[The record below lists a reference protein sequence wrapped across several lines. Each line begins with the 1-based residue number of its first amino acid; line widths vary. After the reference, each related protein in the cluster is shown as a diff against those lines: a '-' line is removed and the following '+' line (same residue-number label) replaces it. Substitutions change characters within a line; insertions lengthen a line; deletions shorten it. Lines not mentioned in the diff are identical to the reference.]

1 MKNTP
6 EDKIK
11 TAQKKQHRPTQD
23 KGNNAEGVEDPH
35 SDFFLPDLCKVQSV
49 FFLLIV
55 TELVA
60 LLFTLA
66 HPSNELLNWNY
77 LGLISLFGHWAVLT
91 SAALLC
97 IARPALAKL
106 SINMAATIAFVI
118 IIAITIV
125 YSLIADHFLRPKS
138 EGSVDTLF
146 LLRNI
151 VISAII
157 GGITLRYF
165 YLQQQWKNQRQA
177 ELQAR
182 LEALQARIR
191 PHFLFNSMNTIA
203 SLISSNPDMAEEAV
217 LDLSEL
223 FRATLNNKKMLIP
236 LREELELC
244 KRYLHIEGLRL
255 GGRMTV
261 DWKLSNYDGAA
272 LIPPLSL
279 QPLVENAIY
288 HGIQPRTEGGAITIE
303 SYRKNNTVYILI
315 SNPFDNR
322 VSDSHKKG
330 NKIALDNIRR
340 RFEAIFS
347 QQAVM
352 KTSQI
357 DGIFTVT
364 LRFPVH

>member
-6 EDKIK
+6 IDKIPLSQNK
-11 TAQKKQHRPTQD
+11 LNR
-23 KGNNAEGVEDPH
+23 GVRESKDTTTT
-35 SDFFLPDLCKVQSV
+35 SDEQSSGFFLPDLCKVQSV

-60 LLFTLA
+60 LLFALSQ
-66 HPSNELLNWNY
+66 PSNELIDWNY

-91 SAALLC
+91 SAAALC
-97 IARPALAKL
+97 ISRQTLAKL
-106 SINMAATIAFVI
+106 SVNVSATVAFVI
-118 IIAITIV
+118 ILTITLI
-125 YSLIADHFLRPKS
+125 YSVVADHFLRPQS
-138 EGSVDTLF
+138 GGQVDTLF
-146 LLRNI
+146 ILRNLI
-151 VISAII
+151 ISAII

-165 YLQQQWKNQRQA
+165 YLQHQWKSQKQA

-182 LEALQARIR
+182 LVALQARIR

-203 SLISSNPDMAEEAV
+203 SLISTHPDMAEEAV

-255 GGRMTV
+255 GDRMTV
-261 DWKLSNYDGAA
+261 DWKLTNFDGAA

-288 HGIQPRTEGGAITIE
+288 HGIQPRTEGGTITIE
-303 SYRKNNTVYILI
+303 SYRKKNTVYVLI
-315 SNPFDNR
+315 SNPYDDAP
-322 VSDSHKKG
+322 SDSHKQG
-330 NKIALDNIRR
+330 NKIALDNIRS
-340 RFEAIFS
+340 RFEAIFN
-347 QQAVM
+347 QQAIM

-357 DGIFTVT
+357 DGQFTVI

>member
-6 EDKIK
+6 IDKPHNIEK
-11 TAQKKQHRPTQD
+11 NQLK
-23 KGNNAEGVEDPH
+23 EVIEDPN
-35 SDFFLPDLCKVQSV
+35 SDFFLPDLCRVQAV
-49 FFLLIV
+49 FSLLIV

-66 HPSNELLNWNY
+66 HPSAKLMDWNY
-77 LGLISLFGHWAVLT
+77 LGLISLFGHWTVLT
-91 SAALLC
+91 SAAVLC
-97 IARPALAKL
+97 TARPILAKL
-106 SINMAATIAFVI
+106 SINVAATTAFI
-118 IIAITIV
+118 IILFITII
-125 YSLIADHFLRPKS
+125 YSLVADHFLRPQS
-138 EGSVDTLF
+138 DGVVDTLF
-146 LLRNI
+146 LLKNV

-203 SLISSNPDMAEEAV
+203 SLIASNPDIAEEAV

-236 LREELELC
+236 LSEELALC

-255 GGRMTV
+255 SGRMTV
-261 DWKLSNYDGAA
+261 DWKLSNYDGSV

-288 HGIQPRTEGGAITIE
+288 HGIQPRTDGGTITIE
-303 SYRKNNTVYILI
+303 SYRKKNTVYILV
-315 SNPFDNR
+315 SNPFD
-322 VSDSHKKG
+322 SELSESHKKG
-330 NKIALDNIRR
+330 NKIALDNIRS
-340 RFEAIFS
+340 RFEAIYE
-347 QQAVM
+347 QQAIM

-364 LRFPVH
+364 LRFPVHQHTH

>member
-1 MKNTP
+1 MNKSELN
-6 EDKIK
+6 
-11 TAQKKQHRPTQD
+11 AQENQET
-23 KGNNAEGVEDPH
+23 
-35 SDFFLPDLCKVQSV
+35 DFFLPDLCKVQAV
-49 FFLLIV
+49 FILLIV

-60 LLFTLA
+60 LLFALA
-66 HPSNELLNWNY
+66 HPSKELLEWNY

-91 SAALLC
+91 SAAILC
-97 IARPALAKL
+97 VSRRQLAKL
-106 SINMAATIAFVI
+106 STNKAATLSFVI
-118 IIAITIV
+118 ILCVTLT
-125 YSLIADHFLRPKS
+125 YSLIADHFLRPQS
-138 EGSVDTLF
+138 GAEIDARF
-146 LLRNI
+146 IFRNL

-165 YLQQQWKNQRQA
+165 YLQHQWQQQKQA
-177 ELQAR
+177 ELRAR

-203 SLISSNPDMAEEAV
+203 SLIATNPESAEEAV

-236 LREELELC
+236 LKDELELC

-255 GGRMTV
+255 GSRMSV
-261 DWKLSNYDGAA
+261 EWRLSSYDGSV

-288 HGIQPRTEGGAITIE
+288 HGIQPRTEGGVITIE
-303 SYRKNNTVYILI
+303 SYRKKNTVYILI
-315 SNPFDNR
+315 SNPFDE
-322 VSDSHKKG
+322 VTSGSHQQG
-330 NKIALDNIRR
+330 NKIALDNIRS
-340 RFEAIFS
+340 RFEAIYQ

-357 DGIFTVT
+357 DGHFTVT
-364 LRFPVH
+364 LRFPVQ

>member
-1 MKNTP
+1 MSNANTTAN
-6 EDKIK
+6 EDSTI
-11 TAQKKQHRPTQD
+11 
-23 KGNNAEGVEDPH
+23 
-35 SDFFLPDLCKVQSV
+35 DFFLPDLCRVQAV

-55 TELVA
+55 TELIA
-60 LLFTLA
+60 LLFTLG
-66 HPSNELLNWNY
+66 HPSTELVDWNY
-77 LGLISLFGHWAVLT
+77 LGLISLFSHWTVLTTAAVLCV
-91 SAALLC
+91 S
-97 IARPALAKL
+97 RPRLAKRNL
-106 SINMAATIAFVI
+106 NQAATLCFLI
-118 IIAITIV
+118 ILTITLI
-125 YSLIADHFLRPKS
+125 YSLVADHFLRPQSS
-138 EGSVDTLF
+138 EGVDTLF
-146 LLRNI
+146 ILRNL

-165 YLQQQWKNQRQA
+165 YLQYQWQKQKQA
-177 ELQAR
+177 ELHAR

-203 SLISSNPDMAEEAV
+203 SLIASNPEVAEEAV

-236 LREELELC
+236 LKEEFELC

-255 GGRMTV
+255 GGRMSV
-261 DWKLSNYDGAA
+261 NWKLAHYDGAV

-288 HGIQPRTEGGAITIE
+288 HGLQPRTEGGVITIE
-303 SYRKNNTVYILI
+303 SYRKKNTVYILI
-315 SNPFDNR
+315 SNPFDEAT
-322 VSDSHKKG
+322 SGAHQQG
-330 NKIALDNIRR
+330 NKIALENIRS
-340 RFEAIFS
+340 RFEAIFN

-364 LRFPVH
+364 LRFPVQ

>member
-1 MKNTP
+1 MTNTRVDKTINTP
-6 EDKIK
+6 KSK
-11 TAQKKQHRPTQD
+11 STT
-23 KGNNAEGVEDPH
+23 VLEDPH
-35 SDFFLPDLCKVQSV
+35 SDFFLPDLCRVQSV
-49 FFLLIV
+49 FSLLVV

-60 LLFTLA
+60 LLFTLV
-66 HPSNELLNWNY
+66 HPSAPFMDWNY
-77 LGLISLFGHWAVLT
+77 LGLISLFGHWTVLT
-91 SAALLC
+91 SAAVLC
-97 IARPALAKL
+97 TARPALAKL
-106 SINMAATIAFVI
+106 SINAAASAAFI
-118 IIAITIV
+118 IILLITLI
-125 YSLIADHFLRPKS
+125 YSLIADHFLRPHS
-138 EGSVDTLF
+138 ESTIDTLF
-146 LLRNI
+146 LLRNL

-157 GGITLRYF
+157 SGITLRYF

-203 SLISSNPDMAEEAV
+203 SLIATKPDIAEEAV

-223 FRATLNNKKMLIP
+223 FRATLSTKKMLIP
-236 LREELELC
+236 LRDELKLC

-255 GGRMTV
+255 GNRMTV
-261 DWKLSNYDGAA
+261 EWKLSNYDESV

-288 HGIQPRTEGGAITIE
+288 HGIQPRTEGGTITIE
-303 SYRKNNTVYILI
+303 SYRKKNTVYILV
-315 SNPFDNR
+315 SNPFD
-322 VSDSHKKG
+322 SALSESHKKG
-330 NKIALDNIRR
+330 NQIALDNIRS
-340 RFEAIFS
+340 RFEAIFD

-364 LRFPVH
+364 LRYPVQPHNN

>member
-6 EDKIK
+6 EQK
-11 TAQKKQHRPTQD
+11 TRASTKNSHLSNQD
-23 KGNNAEGVEDPH
+23 KANTTEALEDPH
-35 SDFFLPDLCKVQSV
+35 SEFFLPDLCRVQSV

-55 TELVA
+55 SELVA

-66 HPSNELLNWNY
+66 HPSTELLDWNY

-97 IARPALAKL
+97 IARPTLAKL
-106 SINMAATIAFVI
+106 SINVAATIAFLI
-118 IIAITIV
+118 ILAITLV
-125 YSLIADHFLRPKS
+125 YSLVADHFLRSPS
-138 EGSVDTLF
+138 GSGVDTLF
-146 LLRNI
+146 LLRNL

-236 LREELELC
+236 LRDELELC

-261 DWKLSNYDGAA
+261 DWKLANYDGSA

-303 SYRKNNTVYILI
+303 SYRKKNTIYILI
-315 SNPFDNR
+315 SNPFDTAI
-322 VSDSHKKG
+322 SDSHKKG

-340 RFEAIFS
+340 RFEAIFN

-357 DGIFTVT
+357 DGVFTVT